1 MGAIGDSSALEVLNE
16 HLNHPEA
23 AIRETCEIAI
33 DKIKF
38 DNSEQGKLQA
48 AK

>member
-1 MGAIGDSSALEVLNE
+1 MGANGDSSALEVLNE